1 VLTDDRQV
9 GRLATEHLI
18 ALGHTRIGHIAG
30 PAIIHARRRYEGYRD
45 ALSAHG
51 LAFDDSL
58 VAEGTFLQADG
69 EAAMRVLLQRSPRPS
84 AVFVANDPMA
94 IGAMKA
100 VWDAGLRIPEDIA
113 IVGAGNIIHGDMLRV
128 PLTTVT
134 WSRNEM
140 GTRAAELLLQSLA
153 DPATPPARVI
163 VQPHLLV
170 RGSCGA
176 RP

>member
-1 VLTDDRQV
+1 R
-9 GRLATEHLI
+9 
-18 ALGHTRIGHIAG
+18 LGHISF
-30 PAIIHARRRYEGYRD
+30 PAIIPARRRYEGYRD

-58 VAEGTFLQADG
+58 VAEGTFLQADA

-113 IVGAGNIIHGDMLRV
+113 IVGAGNIIPGDMLRG
-128 PLTTVT
+128 PRTTVT
-134 WSRNEM
+134 GSRNEM
-140 GTRAAELLLQSLA
+140 GPRAAELLLQQLA
-153 DPATPPARVI
+153 DPTTPP
-163 VQPHLLV
+163 
-170 RGSCGA
+170 
-176 RP
+176 